1 MPLFLPV
8 PIPWDV
14 VLRQLLLAPCFEEIL
29 FRLGL
34 QERLSTSRTA
44 AARRHA
50 VVLTALAFGAAH
62 AIVLAVVTPGLTPSI
77 PSLLLALGTAVP
89 AWWIGLSYRRHRSL
103 PRCIAWHAGFN
114 ACWLLAAP
122 ALLPLLA
129 PGPALPFAPPFASPF
144 STPSA
149 SPSASPIFSTVS
161 VSLSSS

>member
-1 MPLFLPV
+1 MPPFLPV

-34 QERLSTSRTA
+34 QERLSTARAA

-50 VVLTALAFGAAH
+50 VALTALAFGATH
-62 AIVLAVVTPGLTPSI
+62 ALVLAIVTPGLTPTS
-77 PSLLLALGTAVP
+77 PALLLALATALP
-89 AWWIGLSYRRHRSL
+89 AWWIGRSYRRHRSL

-122 ALLPLLA
+122 TLLPLLA
-129 PGPALPFAPPFASPF
+129 SVLAPVLASPLDAPLDAPRHISIPSAF
-144 STPSA
+144 STSLPS
-149 SPSASPIFSTVS
+149 S
-161 VSLSSS
+161 

>member
-1 MPLFLPV
+1 MPFLFPV

-14 VLRQLLLAPCFEEIL
+14 VLRQLLLVPCFEEIL

-34 QERLSTSRTA
+34 QERLSTARAA

-62 AIVLAVVTPGLTPSI
+62 AIVLAVVTPAPALPSM
-77 PSLLLALGTAVP
+77 LLALATAGP

-122 ALLPLLA
+122 TLLPLLT
-129 PGPALPFAPPFASPF
+129 PP
-144 STPSA
+144 
-149 SPSASPIFSTVS
+149 
-161 VSLSSS
+161 LSSS

>member
-1 MPLFLPV
+1 MPSFFPV

-14 VLRQLLLAPCFEEIL
+14 VLRQLLLAPCFEEVL

-34 QERLSTSRTA
+34 QERLSTSRAA

-50 VVLTALAFGAAH
+50 VALTALAFGAAH
-62 AIVLAVVTPGLTPSI
+62 AIVLAIVTPTTLPFSARL
-77 PSLLLALGTAVP
+77 PALLLALGTAVP

-122 ALLPLLA
+122 ALLPLLT
-129 PGPALPFAPPFASPF
+129 PP
-144 STPSA
+144 
-149 SPSASPIFSTVS
+149 
-161 VSLSSS
+161 LSSS

>member
-1 MPLFLPV
+1 MPSFFPV

-34 QERLSTSRTA
+34 QERLSTSRA
-44 AARRHA
+44 ASARRHA
-50 VVLTALAFGAAH
+50 VALTALAFGAAH
-62 AIVLAVVTPGLTPSI
+62 AIVLAIVTPTTLPLSA
-77 PSLLLALGTAVP
+77 LLLALATAVP

-122 ALLPLLA
+122 TLLPLLT
-129 PGPALPFAPPFASPF
+129 PP
-144 STPSA
+144 
-149 SPSASPIFSTVS
+149 
-161 VSLSSS
+161 LSSS

>member
-1 MPLFLPV
+1 MPFLFPV
-8 PIPWDV
+8 HLPWDV
-14 VLRQLLLAPCFEEIL
+14 VLRQLLLAPCFEEVL

-34 QERLSTSRTA
+34 QERLSTAQAA

-62 AIVLAVVTPGLTPSI
+62 AIVLAVVTPALALPA
-77 PSLLLALGTAVP
+77 LLLALATAGP

-122 ALLPLLA
+122 TLLPLLT
-129 PGPALPFAPPFASPF
+129 PP
-144 STPSA
+144 
-149 SPSASPIFSTVS
+149 
-161 VSLSSS
+161 LSSS

>member
-34 QERLSTSRTA
+34 QERLSTARAA

-62 AIVLAVVTPGLTPSI
+62 AIVLAIVTPAPPLSA
-77 PSLLLALGTAVP
+77 LLLALATAVP
-89 AWWIGLSYRRHRSL
+89 AWWIGRGYRRHRSL

-122 ALLPLLA
+122 VLLPLLLSTSAPA
-129 PGPALPFAPPFASPF
+129 PGAPLSSTAS
-144 STPSA
+144 
-149 SPSASPIFSTVS
+149 VS
-161 VSLSSS
+161 VSVSASLSSS

>member
-1 MPLFLPV
+1 MPPFIPV

-34 QERLSTSRTA
+34 QERLSTARAA

-50 VVLTALAFGAAH
+50 VALTALAFAAAH
-62 AIVLAVVTPGLTPSI
+62 AIVLAVVTPAPPLSA
-77 PSLLLALGTAVP
+77 LLLALATAGP

-129 PGPALPFAPPFASPF
+129 PGPALPFASPFASLFASPF
-144 STPSA
+144 L
-149 SPSASPIFSTVS
+149 STVS
-161 VSLSSS
+161 VAVPLSSS

>member
-1 MPLFLPV
+1 MPFLFPV

-14 VLRQLLLAPCFEEIL
+14 VLRQLLLAPCFEEVL

-34 QERLSTSRTA
+34 QERLSTSRAA

-50 VVLTALAFGAAH
+50 VALTALAFGAAH
-62 AIVLAVVTPGLTPSI
+62 AIVLAVVTPASPSHLA
-77 PSLLLALGTAVP
+77 LLLAFATAVP

-114 ACWLLAAP
+114 ACWLLSAP

-129 PGPALPFAPPFASPF
+129 PGPALPFAAPFSSFFASPF
-144 STPSA
+144 
-149 SPSASPIFSTVS
+149 FSTVS
-161 VSLSSS
+161 VALSSS